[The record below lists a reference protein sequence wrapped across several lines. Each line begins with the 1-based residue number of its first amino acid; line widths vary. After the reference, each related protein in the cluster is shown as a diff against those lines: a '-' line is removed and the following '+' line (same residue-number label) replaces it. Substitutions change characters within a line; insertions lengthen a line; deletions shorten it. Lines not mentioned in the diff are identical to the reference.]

1 MYESITYDKLI
12 KEMLNTALSET
23 STKLDTREGSI
34 LWYGVAPAA
43 VEIQNLFIQLD
54 WILDQSFAD
63 TAARAYLIRRAAE
76 RNVIPYPATAA
87 VIRAEF
93 TPADIEIYIGTRFS
107 LGLVNYAVTKKESA
121 GIYQLTCETVGTA
134 GNEIDGALIPIEY
147 VQGLQTAKAVELL
160 IPGDDEEETEHFRA
174 RYIAS
179 LTSQAYGGNIAQYK
193 EWMETIDGVGGCKVY
208 PIWNGGGT
216 VKVVFIDSTGQV
228 PTDELVNLA
237 QTTLDPVTNQGEG
250 KGLAPIGHTVTVV
263 GVTGTT
269 VNVTTTLTLS
279 DGYTWDSIQV
289 DAEAAIDAYFKD
301 LASGWAD
308 STLPLTVR
316 ISQIEVRLLAIP
328 GVIDISATAINGA
341 RSNLQLDVNAIPV
354 RGAVSATVN

>member
-34 LWYGVAPAA
+34 PWYGVAPAA
-43 VEIQNLFIQLD
+43 VEIQNLYIQLD
-54 WILDQSFAD
+54 WILDRSFAD

-76 RNVIPYPATAA
+76 WNVIPYPATAA

-93 TPADIEIYIGTRFS
+93 TPTYLEIYIGTRFS
-107 LGLVNYAVTKKESA
+107 LGLVNYAVTKKKSA
-121 GIYQLTCETVGTA
+121 GIYQLTCETAGTA

-193 EWMETIDGVGGCKVY
+193 E
-208 PIWNGGGT
+208 
-216 VKVVFIDSTGQV
+216 
-228 PTDELVNLA
+228 
-237 QTTLDPVTNQGEG
+237 
-250 KGLAPIGHTVTVV
+250 
-263 GVTGTT
+263 
-269 VNVTTTLTLS
+269 
-279 DGYTWDSIQV
+279 
-289 DAEAAIDAYFKD
+289 
-301 LASGWAD
+301 
-308 STLPLTVR
+308 
-316 ISQIEVRLLAIP
+316 
-328 GVIDISATAINGA
+328 
-341 RSNLQLDVNAIPV
+341 
-354 RGAVSATVN
+354 